1 MRLLFPTVIHE
12 IKFSNFDQDM
22 CVKIAKQFKKEDS
35 KGVEKSNIG
44 GWQSEVFQFKK
55 NDYFSDLISHTV
67 GNHLRK
73 NKIYKQIKLDFA
85 GYWININQP
94 GASNNMHNHPNCD
107 LSGVMWIKTDEKS
120 GAIRLRHPNIFA
132 EQNSL
137 NFYDE
142 DFAKKNNTYA
152 GYWLDTKPG
161 NGILFPSHLEHW
173 VEQNKSTEDRI
184 SISFNI
190 GLRL

>member
-12 IKFSNFDQDM
+12 IKSSNFDQDK
-22 CVKIAKQFKKEDS
+22 CVKIAKQLKKEDS

-55 NDYFSDLISHTV
+55 DDYFSDLIFHTV

-73 NKIYKQIKLDFA
+73 NKIYKQIKLDFT

-107 LSGVMWIKTDEKS
+107 LAGVMWIKTNEKS

-132 EQNSL
+132 EQTSL
-137 NFYDE
+137 VFYDE
-142 DFAKKNNTYA
+142 DFAKK
-152 GYWLDTKPG
+152 K
-161 NGILFPSHLEHW
+161 
-173 VEQNKSTEDRI
+173 
-184 SISFNI
+184 
-190 GLRL
+190 